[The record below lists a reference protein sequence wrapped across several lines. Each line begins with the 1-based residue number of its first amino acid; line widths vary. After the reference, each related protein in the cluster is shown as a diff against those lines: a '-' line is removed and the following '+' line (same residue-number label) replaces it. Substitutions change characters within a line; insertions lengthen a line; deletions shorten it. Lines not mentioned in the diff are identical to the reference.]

1 MDLIS
6 FLSLPFAKYV
16 AVPVISTLVGTFFQY
31 NCYSDR
37 YNFKGRDLFYWAP
50 GMLATTLLLICV
62 EYSNKVA
69 LGNLTSEEKIVAGNQ
84 FYSAVILVIC
94 VYFIINTILRKKGRN
109 VIEDKWNLW
118 WGILLPDLICVV
130 MLLFVLL
137 IFG

>member
-62 EYSNKVA
+62 EYSNKVT

-94 VYFIINTILRKKGRN
+94 VYFIINTIFRADASK
-109 VIEDKWNLW
+109 
-118 WGILLPDLICVV
+118 CVR
-130 MLLFVLL
+130 LQKF
-137 IFG
+137 